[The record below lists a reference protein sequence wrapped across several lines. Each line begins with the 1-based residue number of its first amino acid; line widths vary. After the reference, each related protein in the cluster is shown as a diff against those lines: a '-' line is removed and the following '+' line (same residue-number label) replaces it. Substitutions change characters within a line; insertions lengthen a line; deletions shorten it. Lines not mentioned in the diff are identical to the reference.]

1 MVRHP
6 AVAGHQ
12 HRARLEASGTAGGI
26 GPDPDVDHYLEGVR
40 DQLRTEIDAFLA
52 AVEKLVIETVPPMSG
67 FGRAPQWPTSVL
79 TVFRRCDLIADGLAG
94 AFDPARAST
103 PPGAVYGRLIGRPS
117 RRQDAE
123 ARLRDQRQWRQDG
136 DWFLSGL
143 SIEPT
148 DSLVPVVDWPGVDSE
163 GYARVDPGARLFVDR
178 VRATGLELYHW
189 VRLSPPPGPQPT
201 FPPPESRDVWQRVVV
216 TDAGAGTWPLPRE
229 YSTLPLRQ
237 GADRSRHPGAG
248 GQGRRRHG
256 VGHDLRGRQRVA
268 GWFHLV
274 RSSRHEAGH
283 RQRLAGAQRRT
294 PGSRPRRRLSRARGA
309 RVEPFC
315 LAGGQHGLRH
325 HHRVDWDGGF
335 ERRAVSPLLVNERS
349 SAVTVKVLV
358 RSTATAVCTDTP
370 MGQRFNRPVGRTDLQ
385 GWVNSRIDVSTGG
398 SLPLFTGQDRGLT
411 PGTMDL
417 GQQLGPVTWP
427 PPDGPTARP
436 DGAGWLPITLE
447 PGARCSLVIEMSCWL
462 PHESTPLFSG
472 DPNSPGALSGIKG
485 LRLDYSIE
493 ELRFAR

>member
-1 MVRHP
+1 M
-6 AVAGHQ
+6 GF
-12 HRARLEASGTAGGI
+12 
-26 GPDPDVDHYLEGVR
+26 
-40 DQLRTEIDAFLA
+40 DA
-52 AVEKLVIETVPPMSG
+52 T
-67 FGRAPQWPTSVL
+67 
-79 TVFRRCDLIADGLAG
+79 
-94 AFDPARAST
+94 
-103 PPGAVYGRLIGRPS
+103 
-117 RRQDAE
+117 
-123 ARLRDQRQWRQDG
+123 
-136 DWFLSGL
+136 
-143 SIEPT
+143 
-148 DSLVPVVDWPGVDSE
+148 
-163 GYARVDPGARLFVDR
+163 
-178 VRATGLELYHW
+178 
-189 VRLSPPPGPQPT
+189 
-201 FPPPESRDVWQRVVV
+201 
-216 TDAGAGTWPLPRE
+216 
-229 YSTLPLRQ
+229 
-237 GADRSRHPGAG
+237 
-248 GQGRRRHG
+248 
-256 VGHDLRGRQRVA
+256 
-268 GWFHLV
+268 
-274 RSSRHEAGH
+274 
-283 RQRLAGAQRRT
+283 
-294 PGSRPRRRLSRARGA
+294 
-309 RVEPFC
+309 
-315 LAGGQHGLRH
+315 
-325 HHRVDWDGGF
+325 HRVDWDGGF